1 MRFFTLLCSLLLASV
16 SHAAPA
22 EAPNETGST
31 LTVQPVI
38 QQIQLAGQQLQQTGQ
53 TVSTRASKLVGDALG
68 FLGVPYRRGGTSAET
83 GFDCSGFVK
92 TVYEDAVGLVL
103 PRQAAQQAADSEKI
117 ARADL
122 KPGDLVFFNTMR
134 RTFSHVG
141 IYIGDGKFVHSPKPG
156 EEVRV
161 ESLSV
166 AYWTRRFTGARRVLT
181 GADDNSA
188 PTASLI
194 EPTIR

>member
-1 MRFFTLLCSLLLASV
+1 M
-16 SHAAPA
+16 
-22 EAPNETGST
+22 
-31 LTVQPVI
+31 TVQPVI
-38 QQIQLAGQQLQQTGQ
+38 QQIQLAGQQIQIAGQQLQQTGQ
-53 TVSTRASKLVGDALG
+53 TVSTKASKLVVNALG

-92 TVYEDAVGLVL
+92 TVYEEAVGLVL

-117 ARADL
+117 SRADL

-134 RTFSHVG
+134 HTFSHVG

-181 GADDNSA
+181 GADDNAA

-194 EPTIR
+194 EPAIR